1 MKRKAMKNPGKY
13 AATLVLLSIS
23 IISLYPFYM
32 MVIMSTYKAEEIF
45 TSLKLLPGSF
55 FAANLNTVLTS
66 NFIQAYGNSILVSVS
81 ATVVSVL
88 ISAMA
93 GYALNI
99 YHFRFRNATFKII
112 MLTMMIPSQISLVG
126 YMIEMRT
133 MHFTNTLLPLMITW
147 FASGFGVFWM
157 TQYIS
162 GALSREMVESA
173 RIDGCHELAVFFHI
187 VIPCILP
194 AVTTLILLVFLW
206 SWNNYLLPLIFI
218 NRANLSTIPIYIQ
231 SLRNAFRTD
240 YGAQLT
246 GLVLTTAPLI
256 ALFVLGSKSFIKG
269 LTAGSVKG

>member
-1 MKRKAMKNPGKY
+1 MKRKTMKNPGKY
-13 AATLVLLSIS
+13 MAILVLFSVS

-32 MVIMSTYKAEEIF
+32 MVIMSSYKAEEIF
-45 TSLKLLPGSF
+45 TSLKLLPGNYF
-55 FAANLNTVLTS
+55 GVNLNTVLTS
-66 NFIQAYGNSILVSVS
+66 NFALAYGNSILVSIS
-81 ATVVSVL
+81 ATVVSVF

-99 YHFRFRNATFKII
+99 YHFRFRNVAFRII
-112 MLTMMIPSQISLVG
+112 MVTMMIPSHISLVG

-133 MHFTNTLLPLMITW
+133 FHFTNTLLPLIFTW
-147 FASGFGVFWM
+147 VASGFGVFWM

-173 RIDGCHELAVFFHI
+173 RIDGCHEFAVFFRI
-187 VIPCILP
+187 VVPCILP

-256 ALFVLGSKSFIKG
+256 VLFVLGSKSFIKG

>member
-1 MKRKAMKNPGKY
+1 MKRKTLKKPGKY
-13 AATLVLLSIS
+13 IAVLLLFAVSLV
-23 IISLYPFYM
+23 SLYPFYM
-32 MVIMSTYKAEEIF
+32 MLIMSTYRAEEIF
-45 TSLKLLPGSF
+45 TGIRLLPGNYF
-55 FAANLNTVLTS
+55 GVNLNAVLTS
-66 NFIQAYGNSILVSVS
+66 NFAQAYANSILVSVC
-81 ATVVSVL
+81 ATIVSVL

-99 YHFRFRNATFKII
+99 YRFRFRNVIFRII
-112 MLTMMIPSQISLVG
+112 LLTMMIPCQISLVG

-133 MHFTNTLLPLMITW
+133 LHFTNTLLPLMFTW

-173 RIDGCHELAVFFHI
+173 RIDGCHELLVFFRI

-194 AVTTLILLVFLW
+194 AVTTLVLLVFLW

-256 ALFVLGSKSFIKG
+256 ALFVMGSRSFIKG